1 MFCYKKENTEIFI
14 NLNEGFVESLKYEG
28 KEYIGAKV
36 PLFLVALRNEC
47 GSEERI
53 NTFDM
58 RLCEYT
64 QRKNG
69 FDAVYSDDIFNVT
82 VRFEISDFLSWEIE
96 ISAIEDKAIEW
107 VNYPQIAVPDD
118 FADNNGS
125 SKILWGYNEGTLIED
140 ITAREIGGKYFEPQY
155 PCQGSM
161 GVYPAIVETQFMAYY
176 NEHSGMYF
184 ASHDREDYLKGINFL
199 RENGGVKLEF
209 RHFGGGNVG
218 EGKKLEYP
226 MVIKFFRGDWYEAA
240 EIYRNWFEENKKAE
254 FIPIKENKRIPD
266 WYGESPIII
275 TYPVRGK
282 HDTDVMTPNKLFPY
296 INIMPHVER
305 FEKAFGSKVMI
316 LLMHWEGTAPW
327 APPIVWPPYGGEEEL
342 KKLIDALHQRGDVV
356 GVYCSGLGWT
366 INSNVA
372 QYNTEKLFEEQN
384 LKEEMCLSPEQT
396 LPYSKICT
404 GQRSGYDLCPTREFT
419 VNTVKDQ
426 VEKMVGAG
434 IDYIQLMDQNHGGT
448 SYFCYSKKHNHP
460 YIPGKWQVDAV
471 KNLLSQIQKNTG
483 KTLFGC
489 ESAAAQS
496 YIPYLLFSDNRFNLA
511 YFIGKPVPMYSYV
524 YHEYLNNFLGNQVCV
539 DWNIDID
546 KSPES
551 FFERIAY
558 SFIAGDMLT
567 VVITENGEIDWNWGK
582 RDKEKAP
589 PNQKFAE
596 TFIKNLNFW
605 RKAKG
610 KKYLHIGKMV
620 KPFNVE
626 CETYQIH
633 RRKYGVIEVPRIH
646 TGAYLAD
653 DGSYGQ
659 FLVNYSA
666 VQRECIVNIDKT
678 DYVLQDYNSCLKL
691 KQGENRITVKPFSA
705 VMITGFWNHPGD
717 SVIREYAK
725 ENNLMLAE
733 LGDLG

>member
-1 MFCYKKENTEIFI
+1 MFYFNNENIKLCVNLTEG
-14 NLNEGFVESLKYEG
+14 NVESLQYEG

-36 PLFLVALRNEC
+36 PLFLIALRNEN
-47 GSEERI
+47 GSQERI
-53 NTFDM
+53 STYDM
-58 RLCEYT
+58 KLISR
-64 QRKNG
+64 
-69 FDAVYSDDIFNVT
+69 SDDNDGFEATYSNGIVNVT
-82 VRFEISDFLSWEIE
+82 AKLKINEFLNFGIE
-96 ISAIEDKAIEW
+96 ISEFHDKAIEW

-118 FADNNGS
+118 FADNGGT

-140 ITAREIGGKYFEPQY
+140 ITAREMGNKYFEPEY

-176 NEHSGMYF
+176 NERSGMYF
-184 ASHDREDYLKGINFL
+184 AAHDKDDYLKGINFL
-199 RENGGVKLEF
+199 RENGGVKMEF
-209 RHFGGGNVG
+209 RHFGGGNIG
-218 EGKKLEYP
+218 EGKTLEYP
-226 MVIKFFRGDWYEAA
+226 MVIKFFHGDWQDAA
-240 EIYRNWFEENKKAE
+240 EIYRNWFKSLNKADFIPISENKKL
-254 FIPIKENKRIPD
+254 PK
-266 WYGESPIII
+266 WYGESPVII

-296 INIMPHVER
+296 INVMPHVER

-342 KKLIDALHQRGDVV
+342 KKLTDALHERGDVL

-372 QYNTEKLFEEQN
+372 EYNTEELYNEMN
-384 LKEEMCLSPEQT
+384 LSEEMCISPEQT

-419 VNTVKDQ
+419 VNTIKDQ

-434 IDYIQLMDQNHGGT
+434 IDYVQLMDQNHGGT

-471 KNLLSQIQKNTG
+471 KDLLAKATENAGQ
-483 KTLFGC
+483 TLFGC

-524 YHEYLNNFLGNQVCV
+524 YHEYLNNFLGNQVCF
-539 DWNIDID
+539 DWNIDTD
-546 KSPES
+546 KSPEC

-567 VVITENGEIDWNWGK
+567 VVITENGDIDWNWGK
-582 RDKEKAP
+582 RDREKLP
-589 PNQKFAE
+589 PVQQHAE
-596 TFIKNLNFW
+596 TLVKNLNYW
-605 RKAKG
+605 RQNEG
-610 KKYLHIGKMV
+610 KKYLHTGKMV
-620 KPFNVE
+620 KPLKTE
-626 CETYQIH
+626 CEMYPIY
-633 RRKYGVIEVPRIH
+633 RRRYGGIEVPRIH
-646 TGAYLAD
+646 TSAWESAD
-653 DGSYGQ
+653 GGFAQ
-659 FLVNYSA
+659 FFANYSE
-666 VQRECIVNIDKT
+666 VQRECKVYIDKDNYT
-678 DYVLQDYNSCLKL
+678 LYNAGESIALN
-691 KQGENRITVKPFSA
+691 QGENIIKIAPFSA
-705 VMITGFWNHPGD
+705 AMI
-717 SVIREYAK
+717 EAK
-725 ENNLMLAE
+725 
-733 LGDLG
+733 